1 MCKTNSPIMKIKA
14 CEDCK
19 NSEALIFDVIYCF
32 MYNEHFIVLHISNN
46 ILLEII
52 PQYKRSKYLLAQ
64 MSRIVNQRI
73 HDTFKLVQRKQKDV
87 PN

>member
-32 MYNEHFIVLHISNN
+32 MYNEHFIVLHIPNN
-46 ILLEII
+46 ILL
-52 PQYKRSKYLLAQ
+52 YGVSTYLHKCLE
-64 MSRIVNQRI
+64 
-73 HDTFKLVQRKQKDV
+73 
-87 PN
+87 

>member
-1 MCKTNSPIMKIKA
+1 
-14 CEDCK
+14 
-19 NSEALIFDVIYCF
+19 

-52 PQYKRSKYLLAQ
+52 PRKSKYLLAQ
-64 MSRIVNQRI
+64 MSRKVNQRI

>member
-1 MCKTNSPIMKIKA
+1 MCKTNSPIMKITA

-52 PQYKRSKYLLAQ
+52 KRSKYLLAQ

>member
-1 MCKTNSPIMKIKA
+1 MKIKA

-46 ILLEII
+46 ILLEIN
-52 PQYKRSKYLLAQ
+52 PRYLLAQ

>member
-46 ILLEII
+46 ILLEI
-52 PQYKRSKYLLAQ
+52 KRSKYLLAQ
-64 MSRIVNQRI
+64 MSRVVNQRI

>member
-19 NSEALIFDVIYCF
+19 NSEALIFDVLYVF

-46 ILLEII
+46 ILLE
-52 PQYKRSKYLLAQ
+52 RSKYLLAQ

-73 HDTFKLVQRKQKDV
+73 HDTFKLVRRKQKDV
-87 PN
+87 SN

>member
-32 MYNEHFIVLHISNN
+32 MYNEHFIVLHIPNN
-46 ILLEII
+46 ILLEMI
-52 PQYKRSKYLLAQ
+52 QRDMNGASTYLHKCLE
-64 MSRIVNQRI
+64 
-73 HDTFKLVQRKQKDV
+73 
-87 PN
+87 

>member
-52 PQYKRSKYLLAQ
+52 RSKYLLAQ
-64 MSRIVNQRI
+64 MSRIINQRI
-73 HDTFKLVQRKQKDV
+73 HDTFKLVRRKQKDV

>member
-32 MYNEHFIVLHISNN
+32 MYNEHFIVLHIPN
-46 ILLEII
+46 ITNGVSTYLHKCLE
-52 PQYKRSKYLLAQ
+52 
-64 MSRIVNQRI
+64 
-73 HDTFKLVQRKQKDV
+73 
-87 PN
+87 

>member
-46 ILLEII
+46 IFLDMIVRSYLH
-52 PQYKRSKYLLAQ
+52 KR
-64 MSRIVNQRI
+64 IE
-73 HDTFKLVQRKQKDV
+73 
-87 PN
+87 

>member
-32 MYNEHFIVLHISNN
+32 MYNEHFIVLHIPNN
-46 ILLEII
+46 ITNGVSTYLHKCLE
-52 PQYKRSKYLLAQ
+52 
-64 MSRIVNQRI
+64 
-73 HDTFKLVQRKQKDV
+73 
-87 PN
+87 

>member
-1 MCKTNSPIMKIKA
+1 MKIKA

-46 ILLEII
+46 ILLEI
-52 PQYKRSKYLLAQ
+52 KRSKYLLAQ
-64 MSRIVNQRI
+64 MSRVVNQRI

>member
-32 MYNEHFIVLHISNN
+32 MYNEHFIVLHISDN
-46 ILLEII
+46 ISLDMMNGV
-52 PQYKRSKYLLAQ
+52 S
-64 MSRIVNQRI
+64 
-73 HDTFKLVQRKQKDV
+73 T
-87 PN
+87 

>member
-1 MCKTNSPIMKIKA
+1 MKIKA

-46 ILLEII
+46 ILLEINPRYI
-52 PQYKRSKYLLAQ
+52 RSKYLLAQ

>member
-32 MYNEHFIVLHISNN
+32 MYNEHFIVPH
-46 ILLEII
+46 
-52 PQYKRSKYLLAQ
+52 YLLAQ
-64 MSRIVNQRI
+64 MSRIVNQGI
-73 HDTFKLVQRKQKDV
+73 HDTFKLVRRKQKDV

>member
-46 ILLEII
+46 ILLDMI
-52 PQYKRSKYLLAQ
+52 QWNGVGVSTYLHKCLE
-64 MSRIVNQRI
+64 
-73 HDTFKLVQRKQKDV
+73 
-87 PN
+87 